1 MTLYGP
7 YGPMMENWGQMW
19 QWMWQMQLAWVLP
32 LLIMVALVAYMLGAR
47 AGGAGVPTASKTGGA
62 K

>member
-1 MTLYGP
+1 
-7 YGPMMENWGQMW
+7 MMENWGQMW